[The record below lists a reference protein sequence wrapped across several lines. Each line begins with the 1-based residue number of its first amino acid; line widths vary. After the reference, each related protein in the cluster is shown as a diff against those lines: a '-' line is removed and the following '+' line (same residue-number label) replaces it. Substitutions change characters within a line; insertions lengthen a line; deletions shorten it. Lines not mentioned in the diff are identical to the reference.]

1 MWMCVTGPCTKKRA
15 RSWLLRLALGLC
27 SLGMVEIGIFV
38 ALRGWSAE
46 CAAMEYVV
54 QRRMEK

>member
-1 MWMCVTGPCTKKRA
+1 M
-15 RSWLLRLALGLC
+15 LRLALGLC